1 MPINLKDIPDAV
13 QSYLNSKVSVAIAQL
28 APAAGTTINPGETFE
43 VRIEATNANAVAGGI
58 ALTNVKYRLSV
69 DNGAI
74 AKLIVP
80 AGAIYRTEDLAG
92 NRLNGNQEVTAMIV
106 ENQIDRQLAVGEV
119 KTLSVT
125 GKATGTASGG
135 NTTVR
140 ARVLADVDLEALF
153 PQGEDTAAAAR
164 SLAVVG

>member
-13 QSYLNSKVSVAIAQL
+13 QSYLNSQVSVTIAQL
-28 APAAGTTINPGETFE
+28 APATGTTINPGETFD
-43 VRIEATNANAVAGGI
+43 VRVEATNATAVAGGI
-58 ALTNVKYRLSV
+58 ALTNVKFRISV

-80 AGAIYRTEDLAG
+80 AGAIYLTTDLAG
-92 NRLNGNQEVTAMIV
+92 NRLNANQEVTAMIV
-106 ENQIDRQLAVGEV
+106 ENQIDRQLSVGDT
-119 KTLSVT
+119 KTLVVT

-140 ARVLADVDLEALF
+140 ARVLADIDLDALF
-153 PQGEDTAAAAR
+153 PQGEDTGAATRA
-164 SLAVVG
+164 LVVVG